1 MRCREHPRV
10 GKSMC
15 KLLNLERASL
25 VLETEKKLV
34 WPKGSPDRESVRE
47 ESGRGRQ
54 DHAGLI
60 GQGRSWI

>member
-34 WPKGSPDRESVRE
+34 WPKGSPDRESVR
-47 ESGRGRQ
+47 
-54 DHAGLI
+54 DHK
-60 GQGRSWI
+60 QGEWQREKEKQAPH